1 MKFKTQFKKVA
12 LSVEDPSDNLKEI
25 NLHWHLDNQQNE
37 DDLNFDADL
46 LKNVLETSSSFKT
59 KRFGLRDG
67 SRHRWGSF
75 VNLNDQTYWTLIL
88 SARALQTKFKKKIP
102 VPKIIDFLVNNSL
115 CLTDTSAQ
123 LGEVLEAKDLS
134 QEKIDSKQVLDHIN
148 SYFKKYIL
156 IKNKANVLSV
166 PKLTYHPVPAVR
178 SLFLL
183 LIEPQLIDL
192 EDIFEIISVFKE
204 FCDIPWVRDL
214 ERQGRKIQ
222 SRVDYNAYELKEYKA
237 KRRKDRPDQR
247 KFLQEVK
254 MNKERI
260 DYSFKE
266 NYNPAS
272 MIEFIHQKNI
282 NFEKAYEAVTEED
295 MRLSQEFT
303 ELRKLIDEEKYESKK
318 RGEHIYRELTYERKR
333 RSKTFLITRYTLDEF
348 MQASEQFNELKKLE
362 KIFGY
367 PSEE

>member
-12 LSVEDPSDNLKEI
+12 LSVEDPSDNFKEI
-25 NLHWHLDNQQNE
+25 NLHWLLDDQQNE

-46 LKNVLETSSSFKT
+46 LKNVLETSTSFKT

-123 LGEVLEAKDLS
+123 LGKVYTKDLS
-134 QEKIDSKQVLDHIN
+134 QETIDSKQVLDHIN

-192 EDIFEIISVFKE
+192 EDIFEISSVFKE
-204 FCDIPWVRDL
+204 FCDIPWVMSL
-214 ERQGRKIQ
+214 EREKRKIE
-222 SRVDYNAYELKEYKA
+222 SEINFNAYALNEYKA
-237 KRRKDRPDQR
+237 KRREDRPDQR
-247 KFLQEVK
+247 AYLHRVK
-254 MNKERI
+254 QNKERI
-260 DYSFKE
+260 DNAFKE
-266 NYNPAS
+266 HFNPAS
-272 MIEFIHQKNI
+272 MIEFIHQKDI
-282 NFEKAYEAVTEED
+282 DFEKAYELVTEED

-303 ELRKLIDEEKYESKK
+303 ELRKLMDEEKYESKK
-318 RGEHIYRELTYERKR
+318 RGEQIYRELMNERKR
-333 RSKTFLITRYTLDEF
+333 KSKSFLITRYTLDEF

>member
-12 LSVEDPSDNLKEI
+12 LSVEDPSDNFKKI
-25 NLHWHLDNQQNE
+25 NLHWFLDDQQNE

-46 LKNVLETSSSFKT
+46 LKNVLETSTSFKT
-59 KRFGLRDG
+59 KRFGLGDG

-75 VNLNDQTYWTLIL
+75 VNLNDQTYWTLML

-123 LGEVLEAKDLS
+123 LGKVNTKDSS
-134 QEKIDSKQVLDHIN
+134 QETIDSKQVLDHIN

-192 EDIFEIISVFKE
+192 ENIFEISSVFKE
-204 FCDIPWVRDL
+204 FCDIPWVMGL
-214 ERQGRKIQ
+214 EREKRKIE
-222 SRVDYNAYELKEYKA
+222 SEINFNAYALNEYKA
-237 KRRKDRPDQR
+237 KRREDRPDQR
-247 KFLQEVK
+247 AYLHRVK
-254 MNKERI
+254 QNKERI
-260 DYSFKE
+260 DNAFKE
-266 NYNPAS
+266 HFNPAS
-272 MIEFIHQKNI
+272 MIEFIHQKDI
-282 NFEKAYEAVTEED
+282 DFEKAYELVIEED
-295 MRLSQEFT
+295 MRLAQEINEFKK
-303 ELRKLIDEEKYESKK
+303 RSKDEEIYGSKN
-318 RGEHIYRELTYERKR
+318 RGEQIYRELMNERKR
-333 RSKTFLITRYTLDEF
+333 RSKSFLITRYTLDEF